1 MTCSNRTSLTRTRT
15 RTTTTTTQVPII
27 KFKDIMTGLNVDICF
42 EQNSGLRTATYV
54 KESLKKYPC
63 ARPLILVLKYFLSQ
77 RNLNETYQGG
87 FGSFLVTLL
96 VIGYLQYRVR
106 KYGET
111 LNRDIDLGTH
121 LMGLLQ
127 LYGKEMNAAAV
138 TLVLRDEGSFQR
150 KRQDFVVVRRPSL
163 FSVENPDETQ
173 SDVGKNSWD
182 INKVRQSLAHAF
194 HVMRGVLMDS
204 GNVVGLGSI
213 IVPDAL
219 LKQRGGE

>member
-1 MTCSNRTSLTRTRT
+1 M
-15 RTTTTTTQVPII
+15 
-27 KFKDIMTGLNVDICF
+27 
-42 EQNSGLRTATYV
+42 
-54 KESLKKYPC
+54 
-63 ARPLILVLKYFLSQ
+63 
-77 RNLNETYQGG
+77 
-87 FGSFLVTLL
+87 
-96 VIGYLQYRVR
+96 IGYLQYRVR
-106 KYGET
+106 KYGEE

-138 TLVLRDEGSFQR
+138 TLVLRDGGSFQR
-150 KRQDFVVVRRPSL
+150 KRSDFVVARRPSL

-182 INKVRQSLAHAF
+182 ISKVRQSLAHAF